1 MVSPPRRSRLDPV
14 VVVFAATLFV
24 SSFLLFLVE
33 PIVARMILPIL
44 GGAPMVW
51 NGCVLFF
58 QCLLLAGYA
67 YTHGTNTWL
76 GPRVGAAV
84 YVVLLLVPFAFLPF
98 VIAPGS
104 APGDG
109 NPLGWLL
116 LVLLGT
122 IGAPFFVLAATTS
135 QLQKAFA
142 ETGTAGRR
150 DPYFLYIA
158 SNAGSLLGL
167 LSYPLLVEPSL
178 TLAGQSH
185 LWTIGYSAFVV
196 LAVICVATAWRMA
209 RSHAATAQAGGA
221 LRAADP
227 ALTPGRRARWVA
239 LAAIP
244 SSLML
249 GVTGYLTTDIA
260 SFPLLWV
267 VPLALYLVTFILAF
281 ARPAYWRALAA
292 RRLPIGVVTVAVF
305 ILLNVGAPIWLVLF
319 VHLGTFVL
327 AALLC
332 HSALADDRPPVSQL
346 TEFYLWIAVG
356 GVIGGVFNTL
366 LAPVLFNSVAE
377 YPIAL
382 VLATFFRQDFKS
394 FDGRSVSTADLLAA
408 VAIAILTFGSILGLH
423 YFGKQPNVAFY
434 IPAFLCF
441 QQLRHVNRFSMMVA
455 ALLLAGTFTP
465 YGTIYGQVLLA
476 QRTFFGVYRLSR
488 HPSERYYSLHHGTT
502 LHGLEVIDPAVA
514 HDPLVYYHRDGPFGQ
529 AFGRLPAAATTPE
542 VAVVGLGIGAL
553 ANYAGPA
560 QHWTFFEIDPF
571 VESVARDARY
581 FTHLR
586 RCDARCTVVIGDA
599 RLSMAHSRPA
609 EYGLIVLDAFSSDAI
624 PVHLMTIEAL
634 DLYLSRLAPGGV
646 LAFHISNR
654 NLNLAPVLGRLAAE
668 RGLTVLEQL
677 DRRAMDLDENGR
689 TTSNWLLMARD
700 RADLGSVAQDAR
712 WAAPDVPAN
721 TPLWTDDFSNILSVF
736 RRSE

>member
-1 MVSPPRRSRLDPV
+1 MESTLHPSPRSPLV
-14 VVVFAATLFV
+14 MLFATTLFV

-67 YTHGTNTWL
+67 YTHGASTWL
-76 GPRVGAAV
+76 GPRVSAAV
-84 YVVLLLVPFAFLPF
+84 YVVLLLVPFSFLPF

-109 NPLGWLL
+109 HPLGWLL

-122 IGAPFFVLAATTS
+122 IGAPFFVLASTTS

-142 ETGTAGRR
+142 ETGPTGRR
-150 DPYFLYIA
+150 DPYFLYVA

-167 LSYPLLVEPSL
+167 LSYPLIVEPNF
-178 TLAGQSH
+178 TLAGQSR
-185 LWTIGYSAFVV
+185 LWTIGYTAFVV

-209 RSHAATAQAGGA
+209 RAHAAAIEPG
-221 LRAADP
+221 LPVVDP
-227 ALTPGRRARWVA
+227 ALTPRRRARWVA

-281 ARPAYWRALAA
+281 ARPAYWRALAD

-305 ILLNVGAPIWLVLF
+305 ILLNVGAPIWLVLL

-332 HSALADDRPPVSQL
+332 HSALADDRPPVSHL

-366 LAPVLFNSVAE
+366 LAPVLFDSVAE

-382 VLATFFRQDFKS
+382 VLATFFRHVQKASDRRPFPA
-394 FDGRSVSTADLLAA
+394 ADLVAP
-408 VAIAILTFGSILGLH
+408 VAIGVLTFGSILGLH
-423 YFGKQPNVAFY
+423 YFGGPPNVAFY
-434 IPAFLCF
+434 LPAFLCF
-441 QQLRHVNRFSMMVA
+441 QQLRHVTRFSMMLAV
-455 ALLLAGTFTP
+455 LLLVGTVTP
-465 YGTIYGQVLLA
+465 YGTVYGQVLLTH
-476 QRTFFGVYRLSR
+476 RTFFGVYRVAK
-488 HPSERYYSLHHGTT
+488 HPSGRYYSLHHGTT
-502 LHGLEVIDPAVA
+502 LHGLEVSDPARA
-514 HDPLVYYHRDGPFGQ
+514 HEPLLYFHRQAPFGQ
-529 AFGRLPAAATTPE
+529 AFAQLPQVATTPE
-542 VAVVGLGIGAL
+542 VAVIGLGIGAL
-553 ANYAGPA
+553 ASYAGPA
-560 QHWTFFEIDPF
+560 QQWTFFEIDPY
-571 VESVARDARY
+571 VEEVARDARY
-581 FTHLR
+581 FTFLQ
-586 RCDARCTVVIGDA
+586 RCGARCTVVTGDA
-599 RLSMAHSRPA
+599 RLSMARSRPGA
-609 EYGLIVLDAFSSDAI
+609 FGLIVLDAFSSDAI
-624 PVHLMTIEAL
+624 PVHLMTTEAL
-634 DLYLSRLAPGGV
+634 ELYLSRLAPGGM

-654 NLNLAPVLGRLAAE
+654 HLSLAAVLGRIASE
-668 RGLTVLEQL
+668 HGLTALEQW
-677 DRRAMDLDENGR
+677 DPRAVDIDENDM
-689 TTSNWLLMARD
+689 TTSNWLFMARD
-700 RADLGSVAQDAR
+700 QADLGSLMQDKR
-712 WAAPDVPAN
+712 WTAPAVRAD